1 MSYGIEVRGPNN
13 STPVLSSR
21 LRSSNVV
28 VYSTFSLAT
37 NESLTITCAD
47 ANDSTKV
54 AITLMGP
61 GNLIFGNYLRG
72 VVVSNTTA
80 SNFTITNYDQYTR
93 SGVVLAFRIS

>member
-21 LRSSNVV
+21 LRASNVV
-28 VYSTFSLAT
+28 VYSGFSLDA
-37 NESLTITCAD
+37 NESLTISCAD

-61 GNLIFGNYLRG
+61 NTPFGSYLRG
-72 VVVSNTTA
+72 VVVSNKTA
-80 SNFTITNYDQYTR
+80 SSFTITNVDGYTR
-93 SGVVLAFRIS
+93 SGSVLAFRIA

>member
-28 VYSTFSLAT
+28 VYSAFSLDP
-37 NESLTITCAD
+37 NESLTLTCVD
-47 ANDSTKV
+47 ANVSSKV

-80 SNFTITNYDQYTR
+80 TNFTISNYDQHPR